1 MRFSGGEA
9 WPLFSFSHHIF
20 LAFSQSHSPLCS
32 FLHTRNLRHD
42 KLKISSSELREHPFE
57 IAYNEDSH
65 LKITHLGTDVLYG
78 RKQADLAVIVRE
90 DQRVTKKRK
99 ETAPIIDLTPAI
111 PGKED
116 KALFEAL
123 RTLRWEIAKEE
134 SRAPY
139 LIMGDKTLHELATTK
154 PTNLLAFGNTFGI
167 GQHKCE
173 TYGERFLA
181 VIKDYPTTAAAPTDE
196 EEQATIPPE
205 EVIFDLVDPQPA
217 PMEILPEEDTELF
230 ESLRQMRLELAHEIK
245 KPAFWVMSDKTLHE
259 LTRQAPTTLEAFAEV
274 KGIGP
279 QKTEQYGE
287 LFVTLINNYIQERHK

>member
-1 MRFSGGEA
+1 M
-9 WPLFSFSHHIF
+9 
-20 LAFSQSHSPLCS
+20 
-32 FLHTRNLRHD
+32 
-42 KLKISSSELREHPFE
+42 
-57 IAYNEDSH
+57 
-65 LKITHLGTDVLYG
+65 
-78 RKQADLAVIVRE
+78 
-90 DQRVTKKRK
+90 TKKRK
-99 ETAPIIDLTPAI
+99 ETAPIIDLTPAT
-111 PGKED
+111 PGKVD

-196 EEQATIPPE
+196 EEQAAISPK

-217 PMEILPEEDTELF
+217 PMEILPEEDKELF
-230 ESLRQMRLELAHEIK
+230 ERLRQMRLELAHEIK

-259 LTRQAPTTLEAFAEV
+259 LTRQPPTTIEAFSYV
-274 KGIGP
+274 KGIGA
-279 QKTEQYGE
+279 QKTEQYAD
-287 LFVTLINNYIQERHK
+287 LFTTTIRQYLEEKGKN